1 MKPGVVLLLV
11 AVPLAAFKLCVGL
24 TRSLTYT
31 EYFVFTVDPNLR
43 NSSMHKLLKS
53 KINDIRK
60 DRLLPKTSPN
70 TDLQGLILKDLINK
84 N

>member
-1 MKPGVVLLLV
+1 M
-11 AVPLAAFKLCVGL
+11 
-24 TRSLTYT
+24 
-31 EYFVFTVDPNLR
+31 YFVLTVDPNLR